1 MSMLHSLHE
10 GHGPLLLL
18 LHGIGSSATAWSK
31 QIERL
36 SGDFSCLAPDLPGY
50 GASPDPAA
58 PGLQAIV
65 ADIAALL
72 ADRPAHVVGVSFGA
86 LCALGLARHRP
97 ELVRSLVLA
106 DATLGRATLPDDER
120 ERWLQG
126 RHRLAHELATR
137 SLDRAAEI
145 AGRNAEPE
153 VVQEIAHHMRRA
165 RPAGYMTVAN
175 AIAETDARPW
185 LPGIGK
191 PALIICGEDDRVT
204 GLEMSRTL
212 VEGLPDARIVTIPA
226 AGHAP
231 HIEQADRFAQEVRA
245 FLDQHSASGDEA
257 GDAALDPAR

>member
-1 MSMLHSLHE
+1 MSMLHYLNE

-106 DATLGRATLPDDER
+106 DATLCRRDRRPQCRAGSGPGNRASHAPGAARGLYDGC
-120 ERWLQG
+120 Q
-126 RHRLAHELATR
+126 RHCRNRCTPLA
-137 SLDRAAEI
+137 
-145 AGRNAEPE
+145 
-153 VVQEIAHHMRRA
+153 
-165 RPAGYMTVAN
+165 AGY
-175 AIAETDARPW
+175 RQ
-185 LPGIGK
+185 
-191 PALIICGEDDRVT
+191 
-204 GLEMSRTL
+204 
-212 VEGLPDARIVTIPA
+212 
-226 AGHAP
+226 AGFDHL
-231 HIEQADRFAQEVRA
+231 RR
-245 FLDQHSASGDEA
+245 
-257 GDAALDPAR
+257 R